1 VIALVHSKEVCPLPN
16 PPPLPREREQ
26 LPRFIGMT
34 QTLIASVPSPASEAM
49 RGRDREGVKAL
60 HSTTPSI
67 AAKRYAFFTTTL
79 ERFRP

>member
-16 PPPLPREREQ
+16 PPPLSRERERI
-26 LPRFIGMT
+26 PRFISFAQKPT
-34 QTLIASVPSPASEAM
+34 ISVPSPAK

-67 AAKRYAFFTTTL
+67 AAERYAFFTTML
-79 ERFRP
+79 ERSLA